1 MTKFIKIT
9 IILFCLLVTTMV
21 FGRSSTWFET
31 TTAHMVKNSC
41 DKGCRKNIIE
51 EEIEYSV
58 LLLMKSV
65 LAELQYHLDQKSK
78 KKLWEK

>member
-9 IILFCLLVTTMV
+9 IFLFCLFITTMV
-21 FGRSSTWFET
+21 FGRSSEWFET

-41 DKGCRKNIIE
+41 DRNCRMEIIE
-51 EEIEYSV
+51 KEIEYSV

-65 LAELQYHLDQKSK
+65 LAELQYQLEEKTRK
-78 KKLWEK
+78 KIWEK